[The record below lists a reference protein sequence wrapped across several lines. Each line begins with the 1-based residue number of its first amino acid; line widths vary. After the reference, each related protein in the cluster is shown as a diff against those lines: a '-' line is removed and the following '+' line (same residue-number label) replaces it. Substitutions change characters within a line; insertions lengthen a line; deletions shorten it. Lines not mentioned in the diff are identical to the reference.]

1 LETEL
6 KFEVDAAGAGRLSEN
21 LDLPAEGGGR
31 KLSSVYYDTPD
42 ANLRALGY
50 ALRVRDDGARTMQ
63 TLKHAGA
70 GMGLR
75 REEWEVEVKG
85 PGPDL
90 HAAGDMPLG
99 DVLHKREAAQLE
111 PAFEVKVERSTREI
125 IVDGGVVEVALD
137 RGMVS
142 AKGAGEP
149 VLELE
154 LELKK
159 GSPSALFALA
169 RDLSGVA
176 PMNLSFA
183 SKSERGY
190 ALLDGEPLAPIYA
203 TDPALSRGDDA
214 ASAFKAIAGAA
225 LAQIADNA
233 RVLRRVRRIE
243 ALHQLRV
250 GARRF
255 RSAISLFKPML
266 ADARIEHIK
275 TELKW
280 LTHEMDDARNLD
292 VFIADTFRVA
302 AKRHGD
308 WIGLAQLGK
317 ALLSAQTKAYD
328 RAEAAV
334 TSERFR
340 AFLLEAAAWI
350 ETGPWSRSKNGAIAA
365 LRGRPIAVAADQI
378 LSERRRK
385 AIKRGRKL
393 AELAPHARHELRIEI
408 KKLRYATGF
417 FTSLYGGK
425 KARTHERFSKV
436 MADLQDCL
444 GELTDMAAAAGL
456 TAKLA
461 GAEADGAETAA
472 QLAFAAGLVAGE
484 RQTGYGLTM
493 KAAAKTFHKFKRA
506 KAYW

>member
-1 LETEL
+1 METEL
-6 KFEVDAAGAGRLSEN
+6 KFEVDAAAAKRLSEN
-21 LDLPAEGGGR
+21 LELPSEGDLR
-31 KLSSVYYDTPD
+31 KLRSVYYDTPD
-42 ANLRALGY
+42 ADLRAQGY
-50 ALRVRDDGARTMQ
+50 ALRVRDDGRRRVQ
-63 TLKHAGA
+63 TLKHG
-70 GMGLR
+70 GDGLGIHR
-75 REEWEVEVKG
+75 GEWEVEVKG
-85 PGPDL
+85 PGPDVG
-90 HAAGDMPLG
+90 AAGDSPLS
-99 DVLHKREAAQLE
+99 DVLGKREAAQLA
-111 PAFEVKVERSTREI
+111 PAFEVKVERTTRELV
-125 IVDGGVVEVALD
+125 VDGGVVEVALD

-142 AKGAGEP
+142 AGGSGEA

-154 LELKK
+154 LELKH
-159 GSPSALFALA
+159 GSPQALFTLA

-176 PMNLSFA
+176 PMSLSFA
-183 SKSERGY
+183 SKAERGY
-190 ALLDGEPLAPIYA
+190 ALKDGETLAPIHA
-203 TDPALSRGDDA
+203 VDPALSRGDDA
-214 ASAFKAIAGAA
+214 AGAFKAIAGAA

-266 ADARIEHIK
+266 ADREVEHIK

-292 VFIADTFRVA
+292 VFISDTFRAA

-317 ALLSAQTKAYD
+317 ALLSAQTKAYE

-334 TSERFR
+334 TSDRFR
-340 AFLLEAAAWI
+340 ALLLEAAAWI
-350 ETGPWSRSKNGAIAA
+350 EAGPWSTTRNGAIVA
-365 LRGRPIAVAADQI
+365 LRRRPIGIAAKQI
-378 LSERRRK
+378 LDERRHK
-385 AIKRGRKL
+385 ILKRGRKL
-393 AELAPHARHELRIEI
+393 AGLGPHARHKLRIQV

-417 FTSLYGGK
+417 FASLYGGK
-425 KARTHERFSKV
+425 RGKPHGRFSRV
-436 MADLQDCL
+436 MGDLQDGL
-444 GELTDMAAAAGL
+444 GELTDMAAAGGL

-484 RQTGYGLTM
+484 RQTGYGGALKTTV
-493 KAAAKTFHKFKRA
+493 KTFRKFRHA